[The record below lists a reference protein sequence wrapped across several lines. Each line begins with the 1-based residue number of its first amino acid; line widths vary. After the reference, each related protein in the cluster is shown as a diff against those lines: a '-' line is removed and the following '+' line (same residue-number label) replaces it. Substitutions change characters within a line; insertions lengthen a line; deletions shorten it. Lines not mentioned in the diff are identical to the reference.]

1 MSTVIGTDRRAMD
14 AVANVLPRSVS
25 VTERDPSTA
34 LIGGLPVR
42 MTWIGEGRLRNARSA
57 LEGSGGGPEI
67 FVARRMSPG
76 AREAIIDAGLSWVDE
91 TGAAHIVIDSIVVVR
106 EGRPAPRPRE
116 WSPSVVAVAEALLCG
131 TRATVSAAHEATGLS
146 TGSCTNALRLLED
159 IDLLE
164 SDADRG
170 RNSAR
175 RVASLERLLDAYTSE
190 VLRAPVTP
198 ELQLGVTWRDPVA
211 GLRDIGER
219 WSDSGISWACTG
231 TVAASIIAPHLTF
244 VATAD
249 AYVDAGTIAGLEAV
263 ARRTELKPI
272 AGGKLTVRP
281 FPTDAT
287 RRLTETK
294 NGLRVAPWP
303 RVYADLQ
310 TVGVRGEEAA
320 EHLWELIRARGA

>member
-1 MSTVIGTDRRAMD
+1 MSTVAGTSRRAMD

-25 VTERDPSTA
+25 VTGRDPSTA
-34 LIGGLPVR
+34 LIGDLPVR
-42 MTWIGEGRLRNARSA
+42 VTWIGEGRLRNARSA
-57 LEGSGGGPEI
+57 LEGSSGQPEI
-67 FVARRMSPG
+67 LVARRMSPG

-91 TGAAHIVIDSIVVVR
+91 MGAAHIVIDSIVVIR
-106 EGRPAPRPRE
+106 EGRSIPRPGE

-131 TRATVSAAHEATGLS
+131 TTATVEATQEATGLS
-146 TGSCTNALRLLED
+146 AGSCTNALRLLED
-159 IDLLE
+159 TDLLE

-190 VLRAPVTP
+190 VLRAPATP
-198 ELQLGVTWRDPVA
+198 RLQLGVTWRDPVV

-219 WSDSGISWACTG
+219 WAKLPIAWACTG
-231 TVAASIIAPHLTF
+231 TVAASVIAPHLTSG
-244 VATAD
+244 ATAE
-249 AYVDAGTIAGLEAV
+249 AYVGTETIAGLEAV

-272 AGGKLTVRP
+272 EGGKLTIRP

-287 RRLTETK
+287 RRLAETK
-294 NGLRVAPWP
+294 TGLRIAPWP

-320 EHLWELIRARGA
+320 EHLWEVVRAGRA